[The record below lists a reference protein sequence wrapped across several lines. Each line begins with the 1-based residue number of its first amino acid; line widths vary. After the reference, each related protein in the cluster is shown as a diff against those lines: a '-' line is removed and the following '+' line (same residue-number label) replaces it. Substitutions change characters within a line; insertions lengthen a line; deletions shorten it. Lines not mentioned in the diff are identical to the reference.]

1 METGNVSKKQNPGK
15 KWKTVQGQQC
25 NKHAWDNVLGTTLIV
40 FNFITVDF
48 WNACQV
54 DMYNE

>member
-48 WNACQV
+48 
-54 DMYNE
+54 